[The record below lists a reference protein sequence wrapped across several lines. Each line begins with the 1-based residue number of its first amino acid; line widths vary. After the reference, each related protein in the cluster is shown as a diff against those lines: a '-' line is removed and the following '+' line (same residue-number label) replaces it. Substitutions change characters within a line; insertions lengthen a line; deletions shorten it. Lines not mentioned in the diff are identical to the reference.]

1 MFIVV
6 VIVSSLST
14 IFVVIHSY
22 HFLLFPKGVYSA
34 LLIVVFKHFSKDYE
48 DGPKK
53 DKIKELLV
61 DVCDVLQ
68 KLCRGNKMVGINM
81 IVVLL

>member
-1 MFIVV
+1 M
-6 VIVSSLST
+6 
-14 IFVVIHSY
+14 
-22 HFLLFPKGVYSA
+22 
-34 LLIVVFKHFSKDYE
+34 FKHFSKDYE

-68 KLCRGNKMVGINM
+68 KLCRGNKMVGINA

>member
-1 MFIVV
+1 M
-6 VIVSSLST
+6 
-14 IFVVIHSY
+14 
-22 HFLLFPKGVYSA
+22 
-34 LLIVVFKHFSKDYE
+34 FKHFSKDYE
-48 DGPKK
+48 NGPEK
-53 DKIKELLV
+53 DKIKKLLV

>member
-1 MFIVV
+1 MFN
-6 VIVSSLST
+6 
-14 IFVVIHSY
+14 
-22 HFLLFPKGVYSA
+22 
-34 LLIVVFKHFSKDYE
+34 HFSKDYE

-68 KLCRGNKMVGINM
+68 KLCRGNEIVGINM
-81 IVVLL
+81 IVVLLYSYLIHIQGTTKNVSTLY

>member
-1 MFIVV
+1 M
-6 VIVSSLST
+6 
-14 IFVVIHSY
+14 
-22 HFLLFPKGVYSA
+22 
-34 LLIVVFKHFSKDYE
+34 FKHFSKDYE
-48 DGPKK
+48 NGPEK

-68 KLCRGNKMVGINM
+68 KICRGNKLVEINI

>member
-1 MFIVV
+1 M
-6 VIVSSLST
+6 
-14 IFVVIHSY
+14 
-22 HFLLFPKGVYSA
+22 
-34 LLIVVFKHFSKDYE
+34 FKHFSKHYE
-48 DGPKK
+48 NGSEK